1 MARSFEKGSLVPSI
15 VIGAFTTIGGIL
27 YGYDSGLIAGMLAM
41 EPFKQQYGAQLPD
54 GSWYLPSSK
63 KSLFVSIL
71 SAGLFCGAFSTG
83 YLADVRGRRMG
94 LIFGSIIFMIGVAMQ
109 VARTNAVLFGGGRFV
124 VGFGTGAISSIGP
137 LYQAEIAPKHIR
149 GTITA
154 GYHTAKTFGVLLAAI
169 VNNSTKDR
177 GGKSAYL
184 IPIYIQFIWAIIL
197 ISGFAFLPESPRYF
211 MKYGKR
217 DKARQAL
224 ARIRH
229 RDEDDSLI
237 TSELDE
243 IEASLEIEQ
252 SAGDVSVKDCF
263 RRENKQLY
271 RLILGMTVM
280 AFSQLVGVNFI
291 KYFGTDFFQ
300 QAGITNSFVISMATN
315 LVSFSMTLPAL
326 YLIERLGRRTFL
338 IIGYIGSWVTQYII
352 AIVGLVAADTDLSR
366 KILVSFSIL
375 YIAIESAGV
384 GPPSLVI
391 VGETF
396 PLRTRAKSIAI
407 SLGCDY
413 IWNFII
419 ALSTPYLVDS
429 GPGNA
434 NLGSNVFFIWG
445 SCSLFGAI
453 FVYIWVY
460 ETKGLTLEQIDEL
473 YNTVP
478 FAWHS
483 AGFVPRSLQ
492 AETDLILE
500 LDKANKTGDMN
511 VSDLEVSDA
520 DDASVLS
527 VEGIREIPAQSQQQ
541 GWSNLP

>member
-1 MARSFEKGSLVPSI
+1 MIRAFKKGSLLPSI
-15 VIGAFTTIGGIL
+15 IIGAFTTIGGIL
-27 YGYDSGLIAGMLAM
+27 YGYDTGLIAGILAM
-41 EPFKQQYGAQLPD
+41 EPFKQRYGVQQPD
-54 GSWYLPSSK
+54 GTWYLPSSK
-63 KSLFVSIL
+63 KSLFVSVL

-83 YLADVRGRRMG
+83 YLADVRGRRLG
-94 LIFGSIIFMIGVAMQ
+94 LIFGSMIFMTGVAMQ
-109 VARTNAVLFGGGRFV
+109 VAAANAALFGGGRFI

-177 GGKSAYL
+177 DGNSAYL
-184 IPIYIQFIWAIIL
+184 IPIYIQFVWAVIL

-211 MKYGKR
+211 MKYGMR

-224 ARIRH
+224 ALIRH
-229 RDEDDSLI
+229 RDEDDALV

-243 IEASLEIEQ
+243 IEASLEVEHSI
-252 SAGDVSVKDCF
+252 GDVSLRDCF
-263 RRENKQLY
+263 KRENKQLY
-271 RLILGMTVM
+271 RLILGMSVM

-315 LVSFSMTLPAL
+315 LVSFSMTIPAL
-326 YLIERLGRRTFL
+326 YLIERLGRRSFL
-338 IIGYIGSWVTQYII
+338 IIGYIGSWITQYII
-352 AIVGLVAADTDLSR
+352 AIVGLVAAGSDLAR
-366 KILVSFSIL
+366 RILVSFSIL

-391 VGETF
+391 VGEVF
-396 PLRTRAKSIAI
+396 PLRTRAKSIAL

-413 IWNFII
+413 SWNFVI
-419 ALSTPYLVDS
+419 ALATPYLVDS

-445 SCSLFGAI
+445 SCSLLGAI
-453 FVYIWVY
+453 FVYVWVY
-460 ETKGLTLEQIDEL
+460 ETKGLSLEQIDEL

-478 FAWHS
+478 YAWQS
-483 AGFVPRSLQ
+483 AFFVPREVQDDNS
-492 AETDLILE
+492 LILE
-500 LDKANKTGDMN
+500 LNKANKPADVN
-511 VSDLEVSDA
+511 VSDIEVSDA
-520 DDASVLS
+520 DDATVLS
-527 VEGIREIPAQSQQQ
+527 EEGIQEIPIQAQQP
-541 GWSNLP
+541 WSNL